1 MITYSGALR
10 AIERTLVAAVDMSRR
25 YAWPVVAA
33 AAIITVLLALYTAN
47 NIRMNTDTG
56 DVLSRDLP
64 FRQQMRAFKAVFPAM
79 RDPLVI
85 VLDGPN
91 TDAVEY
97 GALALSGMLRKAP
110 DLFGDVLYPEGDPF
124 FEKNGL
130 LYLSPKELDQLTD
143 RLAQMQPFLATL
155 TNDPTLRGL
164 FELLRTALEQGGG
177 ALAEAEGMRDGLD
190 EIAAVIEQH
199 AAGRTVPF
207 AWNKLMA
214 GEADPAQRRRL
225 VVAQT
230 KVEVGS
236 LRPAGK
242 ALEYVR
248 LAAQQLGLVESNGVR
263 LRLTGDAALDTQELE
278 SVFSG
283 ATLASGLS
291 FVLVAIL
298 VVIGMH
304 SLRMVVAVMATMTI
318 GLLWTA
324 AFAAAAV
331 GSLNLI
337 SVAFAVLFVG
347 IAVDFGIHFALRYK
361 EQRLRDVAHAQA
373 LRNTAMGVGPSLL
386 LAGVAAMIAFF
397 SFLPTSFTGIAE
409 LGLIAGGG
417 MVIAVFTS
425 LTLLP
430 AIISV
435 LPHGPMGGP
444 ARLPRAAALEAF
456 VRNHARP
463 ITIAVAGLAVAVLP
477 LLSQVRFEKNPLNL
491 QDPTKEAV
499 LTLRD
504 LMRDDPSTRPS
515 ISVLAPNLAAAEE
528 LAKRAKPLESVAG
541 TTTAA
546 DLVPTDQERK
556 LDVIGQMNL
565 FLAPLFVPMRVAQPP
580 SAEEQR
586 AAADGFVVAADKF
599 AASPQA
605 GPLKESIGRLAA
617 AVRSFMSGPGR
628 SYSKVDALEGALLDG
643 LREQIDKL
651 GEALE
656 ARKVTLDDV
665 PEALRRQYL
674 APDGRARVEILPRA
688 DLFDDVALRQFVSE
702 VTAVFPTAIG
712 PPVQLVASG
721 DAVSKAFVQASIIA
735 VIVITIFL
743 FVLLRSAL
751 DVVFVLTPLALAATL
766 TFAISATLGP
776 PLNFANIIVLPLLLG
791 LGVSSGIYLVTRA
804 REERHGLLLRTIT
817 PRAVFFSALT
827 TIASFGSLAVS
838 GHKGMASMGELLLI
852 AITLSLVCTLVVLPA
867 LLALRYGKART

>member
-25 YAWPVVAA
+25 YAWPVVVA

-64 FRQQMRAFKAVFPAM
+64 FRQQIRAFKAVFPPM

-110 DLFGDVLYPEGDPF
+110 DLFGDVLYPPGDPF
-124 FEKNGL
+124 FAKNGL
-130 LYLSPKELDQLTD
+130 LYLSPEGLDRLTD

-199 AAGRTVPF
+199 ASGRTVPF

-214 GEADPAQRRRL
+214 GEADPAQGRRL
-225 VVAQT
+225 VVAET
-230 KVEVGS
+230 KVDVGS
-236 LRPAGK
+236 MRPAGK
-242 ALEYVR
+242 ALDYVR
-248 LAAQQLGLVESNGVR
+248 RAAQQLGLTEANGVR

-278 SVFSG
+278 SVFSS

-291 FVLVAIL
+291 FLLVAVLVI
-298 VVIGMH
+298 IGMH
-304 SLRMVVAVMATMTI
+304 SVRMVVAVMATMTA

-324 AFAAAAV
+324 AFGAAAV

-386 LAGVAAMIAFF
+386 LAGVSAMIAFF

-409 LGLIAGGG
+409 LGLIAGAG

-430 AIISV
+430 AVISV
-435 LPHGPMGGP
+435 LPRGPMGGP

-456 VRNHARP
+456 VRNNARP
-463 ITIAVAGLAVAVLP
+463 ITIAVAVLAIAALP
-477 LLSQVRFEKNPLNL
+477 FLSQVRFEKNPLNL

-515 ISVLAPNLAAAEE
+515 ISVLAPDLAAAEE
-528 LAKRAKPLESVAG
+528 MAKRAKPLPSVAG

-546 DLVPTDQERK
+546 DLVPTDQGRK
-556 LDVIGQMNL
+556 LDVISQMNL
-565 FLAPLFVPMRVAQPP
+565 FLAPLFVPMRVVQPP
-580 SAEEQR
+580 SAEGQR
-586 AAADGFVVAADKF
+586 AAADAFVAAADKF

-605 GPLKESIGRLAA
+605 GPLQESIGRLSA

-643 LREQIDKL
+643 LREQIEKL

-665 PEALRRQYL
+665 PQALRRQYL
-674 APDGRARVEILPRA
+674 APDGRARVEIQPRA

-721 DAVSKAFVQASIIA
+721 DAVSEAFVQASIIA
-735 VIVITIFL
+735 VIAITIFL

-766 TFAISATLGP
+766 TFAISATFGP

-867 LLALRYGKART
+867 LLALRYGKARV